1 MPAVDIDRD
10 SAAEAAQRE
19 LAKPIYE
26 HPSPID
32 RLINWIL
39 DHLNYLEFRAGQ
51 LPGGWFTILVTTLI
65 VIAVTVL
72 LIRIA
77 RRAVRTK
84 GGADFGLFESGELTA
99 AEHRAT
105 AELAASQG
113 DWTSAIRHRLRAVAR
128 QLEER
133 TILTPVPGRTA
144 NELATDAARELPSLA
159 AEFRASAEIFNDVS
173 YGERPGTEQS
183 YRRIAELD
191 DHIRDAPVL
200 VSGAES
206 DATMGWEAVR

>member
-1 MPAVDIDRD
+1 MPTVDIDRD

-26 HPSPID
+26 HPSPPD
-32 RLINWIL
+32 RLINWL
-39 DHLNYLEFRAGQ
+39 LEHLRYLEFRASE

-65 VIAVTVL
+65 VIAAVVL
-72 LIRIA
+72 LVRIA

-84 GGADFGLFESGELTA
+84 GGTDFGLFESGELTA
-99 AEHRAT
+99 AEHRAA

-113 DWTSAIRHRLRAVAR
+113 DWASAIRHRLRAVAR

-133 TILTPVPGRTA
+133 MILTPVPGRTA
-144 NELATDAARELPSLA
+144 NELSTDAARELPSLTT
-159 AEFRASAEIFNDVS
+159 EFRSSAEIFNDVS
-173 YGERPGTEQS
+173 YGDRPGTEQS
-183 YRRIAELD
+183 YRKIADLD

-200 VSGAES
+200 VSSIEPG
-206 DATMGWEAVR
+206 TTTGWEAVR

>member
-1 MPAVDIDRD
+1 MPAIDIDRE

-26 HPSPID
+26 HPSPFD
-32 RLINWIL
+32 RLINWIIEHL
-39 DHLNYLEFRAGQ
+39 DYLEFRASE

-65 VIAVTVL
+65 VIAAVVL
-72 LIRIA
+72 LIRLA

-84 GGADFGLFESGELTA
+84 GGGDFGLFESGELTA
-99 AEHRAT
+99 TEHRAA
-105 AELAASQG
+105 AERAAAQG
-113 DWTSAIRHRLRAVAR
+113 DWASAIRHRLRAVAR

-144 NELATDAARELPSLA
+144 NELAADAGRELPSLA
-159 AEFRASAEIFNDVS
+159 EEFRSSAEIFNDVS
-173 YGERPGTEQS
+173 YGERPGTEKS
-183 YRRIAELD
+183 YRKIAELD

-200 VSGAES
+200 VTSA
-206 DATMGWEAVR
+206 DVVVTTGWETVR

>member
-1 MPAVDIDRD
+1 MPAIDIDRD
-10 SAAEAAQRE
+10 TAAEAAQRE

-39 DHLNYLEFRAGQ
+39 DHLNYLEFRSGQ
-51 LPGGWFTILVTTLI
+51 LPGGWFTILVTALI
-65 VIAVTVL
+65 VIAVVVL

-113 DWTSAIRHRLRAVAR
+113 DWASAIRHRLRAVAR

-159 AEFRASAEIFNDVS
+159 AEFCASAEIFNDVS

-206 DATMGWEAVR
+206 DATTGWEAVR

>member
-1 MPAVDIDRD
+1 MPAIDIDRD
-10 SAAEAAQRE
+10 SAADAAQRE

-26 HPSPID
+26 HPSPLD
-32 RLINWIL
+32 RLVNWIIERL
-39 DHLNYLEFRAGQ
+39 DDLEFRASS

-65 VIAVTVL
+65 VIAAVVL
-72 LIRIA
+72 LVRIA
-77 RRAVRTK
+77 RRAVRTT

-99 AEHRAT
+99 AEHRAA

-113 DWTSAIRHRLRAVAR
+113 DWSSAIRHRLRAVAR

-144 NELATDAARELPSLA
+144 NELAADAGKELPSLA
-159 AEFRASAEIFNDVS
+159 REFRSGAEIFNDVS

-183 YRRIAELD
+183 YCQIAELD
-191 DHIRDAPVL
+191 DHIRDAPIL
-200 VSGAES
+200 EASTESGV
-206 DATMGWEAVR
+206 TTGWETVR